1 MKKITLLVCLL
12 AVSFWG
18 FASHVIPVETAMKA
32 SKNFLSERIGVS
44 NAKGM
49 DLTLVYTEYT
59 EAGDPVYYRFQ
70 VGDKGFMIV
79 SATDQATPVLAFSLE
94 SNFKAGTGA
103 DLYCTRYKKEL
114 TYLMENPSS
123 SNPAKASWDYYTSED
138 FSIMNRT
145 KGNPC
150 VQPLITTKWNQDT
163 YYNGECPYNPLSSL
177 DNDMRSYV
185 GCVALTMS
193 NILYYYRYPENGFGA
208 IYYIPREYD
217 DETGELIYTYP
228 PQSINFSNSHYNYNN
243 MTDELSSYNGE
254 QAKLLYNCGVATRM
268 GYGHDGSGT
277 QSEYALEAL
286 QTYFHYSPN
295 AQFNSIVDVAP
306 TSSLT
311 YLWVELAINELNAHR
326 PLFFSGRNETD
337 GGHAWIVDGYTTITQ
352 DTVTD
357 TYFHVNWGWGGY
369 DNGYF
374 LLTNQ
379 NTHSGNFNVAET
391 NTMMTRLMPDS
402 ADIQKPAVSDTRIT
416 ASVGSISDGA
426 GNMKYAQNSNRRWV
440 ISSPNATAYRFSFA
454 KLKVKPGDKV
464 NIYNGGTEASGI
476 KQSYSGD
483 CLMAA
488 CSDYSPV
495 SGSVHADY
503 TGDPLPSALTVNA
516 DSVLI
521 TFTSTA
527 NSETDYGF
535 VLNFAATSYT
545 STSTSCL
552 NNTQMVTTSTGTI
565 TDKSGNAINNDNPY
579 RPSQTCSWQIR
590 PTGANAFVFSFS
602 KFDLKAGDFVDVY
615 DYSST
620 SAPVLYRHFDIN
632 NAASLATDYYFLNAS
647 KLYVRFASDNDQE
660 GTGFELNYHTSQT
673 GVEHFDNNMEV
684 SVYPNPAN
692 TYVNVSV
699 TADEAQTIY
708 ATIVDMAGKTVATD
722 QFSYNGGEQVF
733 QIQTNNL
740 SEGIYFLN
748 LKSQNGQR
756 TQKLIIQ

>member
-12 AVSFWG
+12 AVSLWG

-32 SKNFLSERIGVS
+32 SKNFLAERVGVS
-44 NAKGM
+44 DAKGM

-59 EAGDPVYYRFQ
+59 AAGDPVFYRFQ
-70 VGDKGFMIV
+70 IGDKGFMIV
-79 SATDQATPVLAFSLE
+79 SATDQATPVLAYSLE

-103 DLYCTRYKKEL
+103 DLYCTQYKNEL
-114 TYLMENPSS
+114 TYLIEHPSVTS
-123 SNPAKASWDYYTSED
+123 SARTLWDHYTSEN
-138 FSIMNRT
+138 FTVSQA

-150 VQPLITTKWNQDT
+150 VQPLVTTEWNQDT
-163 YYNGECPYNPLSSL
+163 YYNAQCPYNPLSDL
-177 DNDMRSYV
+177 DIDMRSYV
-185 GCVALTMS
+185 GCVALSMS
-193 NILYYYRYPENGFGA
+193 NILYYYRYPEHGYGA
-208 IYYIPREYD
+208 IYYIPKEYD

-228 PQSINFSNSHYNYNN
+228 PQSVNFGNTHYNYNH
-243 MTDELSSYNGE
+243 MTDRLNAYNGE

-277 QSEYALEAL
+277 QSEYAMEAL
-286 QTYFHYSPN
+286 QSFFHYSPN
-295 AQFNSIVDVAP
+295 AQFSSIVDVAP
-306 TSSLT
+306 SSDLT
-311 YLWVELAINELNAHR
+311 YLWINQAINELNARR

-369 DNGYF
+369 DNGFY

-379 NTHSGNFNVAET
+379 NTHSGNFNVSET
-391 NTMMTRLMPDS
+391 NTMMIKLMPDS
-402 ADIQKPAVSDTRIT
+402 AEIEKPAISDTRIT

-440 ISSPNATAYRFSFA
+440 ISSPNATAYRFTFS
-454 KLKVKPGDKV
+454 KLKVKAGDKV

-488 CSDYSPV
+488 CSDYSGV
-495 SGSVHADY
+495 SGGVHGDF
-503 TGDPLPSALTVNA
+503 TGDALPNALTVTA

-535 VLNFAATSYT
+535 VLNYEATSYVSS
-545 STSTSCL
+545 STACSS
-552 NNTQMVTTSTGTI
+552 NTQMITTQTGTI
-565 TDKSGNAINNDNPY
+565 TDKPGNAINNDNPY
-579 RPSQTCSWQIR
+579 RPSQSCSWQIR
-590 PTGANAFVFSFS
+590 PSGATGYVFSFS

-620 SAPVLYRHFDIN
+620 TSPVLYRHFDIN
-632 NAASLATDYYFLNAS
+632 NTASLETDYYFLTAS
-647 KLYVRFASDNDQE
+647 KLYVRFGSDNDQE

-673 GVEHFDNNMEV
+673 GIEHFDNMEV

-692 TYVNVSV
+692 TFVNVSV

-722 QFSYNGGEQVF
+722 QFNYNGGEQVF